1 MRLSRWGFTLALVLV
16 LGSAAFYLLQI
27 QIFHRPQ
34 DTFFYMLQ
42 DLAFVPVQVLL
53 VTLILNDL
61 MVRREKRNLLNKMNM
76 VIGAFFGEVGT
87 GLIRQLARFDRN
99 APERQKSLK
108 IEAGWDDQRFKTARR
123 EIASGH
129 YQIDARLDSLEP
141 LKEFLSARRSFLLS
155 LLENQNL
162 LEHQSFTDLLWAVS
176 HLTEELKLRKDLS
189 GLPENDLNHLS
200 GDIKR
205 AYAILLAEWLDYVRH
220 LKASYPYIYSLV
232 IRSNPLDPEASVI
245 VK

>member
-1 MRLSRWGFTLALVLV
+1 MRFSKWYLWLTLLL
-16 LGSAAFYLLQI
+16 AAASLFFYLAQML
-27 QIFHRPQ
+27 IFHRPH

-61 MVRREKRNLLNKMNM
+61 MARREKKALLNKMNM
-76 VIGAFFGEVGT
+76 VIGAFFGEAGT
-87 GLIRQLARFDRN
+87 ELMVHLSKFDRQ
-99 APERQKSLK
+99 AAELRSLLK
-108 IEAGWDDQRFKTARR
+108 IEAGWNEVHFKQARQKLLSQDHTIDPHSGDL
-123 EIASGH
+123 EI
-129 YQIDARLDSLEP
+129 LN
-141 LKEFLSARRSFLLS
+141 EFLSAKRSFLLS

-176 HLTEELKLRKDLS
+176 HLTEELKLRSNFDK
-189 GLPENDLNHLS
+189 LPESDLAHLS

-205 AYAILLAEWLDYVRH
+205 AYVLLLAEWLGYVKH
-220 LKASYPYIYSLV
+220 LKTAYPYIYSLV

-245 VK
+245 VN

>member
-1 MRLSRWGFTLALVLV
+1 MKLSRWYVFLAGLL
-16 LGSAAFYLLQI
+16 AAASFSFYLAQVL
-27 QIFHRPQ
+27 IFHRPQ

-61 MVRREKRNLLNKMNM
+61 MARREKKALLNKMNM

-87 GLIRQLARFDRN
+87 ELIVHLSKFDRN
-99 APERQKSLK
+99 AAGLRSLLK
-108 IEAGWDDQRFKTARR
+108 IETGWNEDNFKQARQKLLSQNYMIDPR
-123 EIASGH
+123 SGDLEI
-129 YQIDARLDSLEP
+129 LN
-141 LKEFLSARRSFLLS
+141 EFLSAKRAFLLS

-176 HLTEELKLRKDLS
+176 HLTEELKLRSDFAE
-189 GLPENDLNHLS
+189 LPESDLTHLA

-205 AYAILLAEWLDYVRH
+205 AYVLLLTEWLGYVRH
-220 LKASYPYIYSLV
+220 LKTAYPYIYSLV
-232 IRSNPLDPEASVI
+232 LRSNPLNPEASVTI
-245 VK
+245 K